1 MSTWASSQSPNPAQ
15 PWPAHVPISCDA
27 FNASRRSTTYGSC
40 TSPVTNATLPRLAS
54 DVLKKCTAK
63 RTKASSESSSLPL
76 PRRLLKANSDAL
88 VAHRQFSF
96 QLPRHATTATSCAT
110 TPGSST
116 VLKPTP
122 PCTSRK
128 TTKHSDLRNVNVVRE
143 PISSVTPS
151 QHAKLNRGNTVAT
164 RPPMRA
170 LGNRTVAQ
178 YNTVLA
184 SQPALLNP
192 LMSPFKSFQTS
203 SQLLFRTQQPRPLAS
218 QLTKSAPLTTLILC
232 VQFILQDQS

>member
-1 MSTWASSQSPNPAQ
+1 VSASC
-15 PWPAHVPISCDA
+15 IA
-27 FNASRRSTTYGSC
+27 FSAFDRSTTYEHC
-40 TSPVTNATLPRLAS
+40 TLPTMVAAFALIATCGQHTFSAS
-54 DVLKKCTAK
+54 V
-63 RTKASSESSSLPL
+63 SSTRSSL
-76 PRRLLKANSDAL
+76 LLQLSQVNSDSP
-88 VAHRQFSF
+88 VAHRQSLL
-96 QLPRHATTATSCAT
+96 QLPRHASTGTSCTT

-128 TTKHSDLRNVNVVRE
+128 TTKHSDLRNVNVARK

-178 YNTVLA
+178 RNTVLA

-218 QLTKSAPLTTLILC
+218 QLTKSAPLTTLILMLLR
-232 VQFILQDQS
+232 LQAPSIWWLRS